1 MNNGEFMIILYL
13 ALIVVIIGVIFVIT
27 SVEVVRPGRK
37 SSVKERM
44 TGLTADKDIYRTPD
58 HIVNDI
64 VPEEYNLPEVDLS
77 DDHDVADVKAGKD
90 LLSDTSFEVILYT
103 DEHGVSMD
111 SGVQFN
117 SDFASLK
124 NIVRVGRGIAEIS
137 PDGITIRIEKTLYR
151 FDFYRLEKI
160 ISRDNHAILSIA
172 GASGSHIIVS
182 ENGDFPEKLQKS
194 YTIFQGKKQ

>member
-1 MNNGEFMIILYL
+1 MIILYL

>member
-1 MNNGEFMIILYL
+1 MIILYL

-90 LLSDTSFEVILYT
+90 LLSDTSFEVILYN

>member
-1 MNNGEFMIILYL
+1 MIILYL

-37 SSVKERM
+37 SSVKDRM
-44 TGLTADKDIYRTPD
+44 TELTADKDNNRTPD
-58 HIVNDI
+58 HSISSNVS
-64 VPEEYNLPEVDLS
+64 EEYNLPEVDLS
-77 DDHDVADVKAGKD
+77 DDHDVADEKAGKD
-90 LLSDTSFEVILYT
+90 LLNDTSFEVILYT

-124 NIVRVGRGIAEIS
+124 NIVRIGRGIAEIS

-160 ISRDNHAILSIA
+160 ISRDNHAVLSIA

-182 ENGDFPEKLQKS
+182 ENSDFPEKLQKS

>member
-1 MNNGEFMIILYL
+1 MIILYL

-103 DEHGVSMD
+103 DEHGVAMD

-160 ISRDNHAILSIA
+160 VSRDNHAVLSIA

>member
-1 MNNGEFMIILYL
+1 MIILYL

-37 SSVKERM
+37 SSVKDRM
-44 TGLTADKDIYRTPD
+44 TGLTADKDNNRTPD
-58 HIVNDI
+58 HSISSNVS
-64 VPEEYNLPEVDLS
+64 EEYNLPEVDLS
-77 DDHDVADVKAGKD
+77 DDHDVADEKAGKD
-90 LLSDTSFEVILYT
+90 LLNDTSFEVILYT

-160 ISRDNHAILSIA
+160 ISRDNHAVLSIA

-182 ENGDFPEKLQKS
+182 ENSDFPEKLQKS